1 MVDQSNISGRVVR
14 ENDVVTGKPIFLLFI
29 QDEFIKEYKTHAAAL
44 GQMTRRI
51 NQLYFSAC
59 NRARNC

>member
-1 MVDQSNISGRVVR
+1 MVDQSNITGRVVR